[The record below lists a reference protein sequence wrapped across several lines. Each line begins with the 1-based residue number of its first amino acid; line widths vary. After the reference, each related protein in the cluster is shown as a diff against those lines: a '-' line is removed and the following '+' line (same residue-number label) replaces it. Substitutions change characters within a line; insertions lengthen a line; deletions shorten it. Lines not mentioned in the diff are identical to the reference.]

1 MATID
6 FIIPEHIP
14 PELVVPYDQYH
25 GQEVMAFPPAA
36 LSAISETHPIFYS
49 SFYGGFWVVTRYE
62 LARSIYQD
70 PDRFRQWPNG
80 VPSNP
85 FTKLYKP
92 LYLNPPEHMKWRR
105 VLTPLFSPRQLKRQ
119 EDFIRGLARRQ
130 LAKIAPQG
138 KTEFV
143 SEFADVVP
151 GEMFCFM
158 LGLPIEEYPRF
169 AQMAHDLI
177 FGPAQ
182 ALKNGGTP
190 EAARAVRAKAN
201 SDIDQFIAAL
211 IPQRR
216 ANPGEDIVSV
226 LLEGEVDGQP
236 LSEDDIVAMTTLLF
250 FAGTDSTRAAITYA
264 FKYLAE
270 HPALR
275 DQLVADQGLAKVA
288 SDELL
293 RAHGFHMSA
302 REVVADTEVGG
313 VKMKAGDLVLIS
325 TGASNRDPDKFP
337 DPATVDFGRAQA
349 HSHLTFGAGPHRCIG
364 SHQATLQLRV
374 ALEEVHKVIKDYRID
389 PDGAPVVYVGGQG
402 KVIPE
407 NLSLVFTP
415 VDYTPE

>member
-1 MATID
+1 MDTLERIAPD
-6 FIIPEHIP
+6 HVP
-14 PELVVPYDQYH
+14 PELIVPYDQYH
-25 GQEVMAFPPAA
+25 GAEVMAFPPTA
-36 LSAISETHPIFYS
+36 LVEISKDHPIFYS
-49 SFYGGFWVVTRYE
+49 TFYGGFWVVTRYE
-62 LARSIYQD
+62 IARSIYQD

-105 VLTPLFSPRQLKRQ
+105 VLTPLFSPRQLARQ

-130 LAKIAPQG
+130 LAKMAPTG
-138 KTEFV
+138 RTEFV
-143 SEFADVVP
+143 RDFADVLP
-151 GEMFCFM
+151 AEMFCFM
-158 LGLPIEEYPRF
+158 LGLPLDQYPRF

-190 EAARAVRAKAN
+190 EAAREVRAKAN
-201 SDIDQFIAAL
+201 RDIDEFIAEL

-226 LLEGEVDGQP
+226 LLAGEVDGEP
-236 LSEDDIVAMTTLLF
+236 LPEEDIVGMTTLLF

-270 HPALR
+270 HPELR
-275 DQLVADQGLAKVA
+275 DQLVADPGIAKAA
-288 SDELL
+288 SDELI

-302 REVVADTEVGG
+302 REVVADTELSG
-313 VKMKAGDLVLIS
+313 VHMKAGDLVLIS
-325 TGASNRDPDKFP
+325 TGASNRDADKFP
-337 DPATVDFGRAQA
+337 DPNTVEFGRPQA

-374 ALEEVHKVIKDYRID
+374 ALEEVHKVIKDYSID
-389 PDGAPVVYVGGQG
+389 PDEPPVHYVGGQG

-407 NLSLVFTP
+407 NLSLRFTP
-415 VDYTPE
+415 VEYTPE